1 MRLVLNWL
9 VSAVAILIAAYV
21 LPGIEVSGFVVALI
35 LAVVLGAINMFIKPL
50 LVLLTLP
57 VTVVTF
63 GLFLLVIN
71 ALLIMLAAAVVPGFM
86 VASFWWALAFSI
98 VLSLVGAVLGM
109 MGAKPV
115 TS

>member
-1 MRLVLNWL
+1 MNWL

-21 LPGIEVSGFVVALI
+21 LPGISVSGFVVALI
-35 LAVVLGAINMFIKPL
+35 LAIVLGAINAFLKPL

-57 VTVVTF
+57 VTVMTF

-86 VASFWWALAFSI
+86 VASFWWALIFSI
-98 VLSLVGAVLGM
+98 VLSLVSSVFWM
-109 MGAKPV
+109 MGAEPV
-115 TS
+115 TQ